1 MEDKIRNLI
10 EKDIVDAGYILSS
23 VKLENEGSTLFL
35 RVFIDKAEG
44 ISVEDCVNVSQIINP
59 ILDRE
64 DPIEES
70 YVLDVSSIERG

>member
-35 RVFIDKAEG
+35 RVFIDKADG